1 MASTVLQLIILRPKI
16 KKIISFSHFLKYLY
30 ALLVCIYRKRKG
42 KVGADLRKY
51 FFSNS
56 PVRWRFT
63 KVVLPEDLGQ
73 GCA

>member
-1 MASTVLQLIILRPKI
+1 MASTVLQLIILRQKI
-16 KKIISFSHFLKYLY
+16 KKIISHFLKYLY